1 MTDPATFDADGPG
14 PGTRPVYLIEDDAL
28 VRRAYGQAL
37 ELAHITVRPFPHA
50 QAALDAY
57 AADPPAAV
65 VTDIQMPGVDGMELL
80 RLLRQRDAALPVVL
94 VTGHGDVAMAVEAMR
109 DGAYDFIEKPFSS
122 ERLLITV
129 RRALE
134 RRALSDELQRLR
146 ARGAAEAGDP
156 LAGLVGQSPGMAE
169 VRRRVAALAPLGVD
183 VLLHGE
189 TGAGKEV
196 VARALHAASGR
207 TGPFVAINCGALPE
221 TIIESELFGHEPGA
235 FTGATRRRIGKIEY
249 ANEGTLLLDEIESMP
264 QALQLRLLRVLQ
276 EREIERLGSN
286 QSVPITCRFVAAAK
300 ADLKQWVARGQFRA
314 DLYYRLHVATI
325 DLPPLRERPQDIP
338 LLMAHFLAQAA
349 ARHGRPEPAWNDRDL
364 AAWLAHDWPG
374 NVRELRNAAERL
386 CLGLPVEPVDGGPD
400 SAPSLAARV
409 DAFERKLLRDT
420 LGLTQGNVARAAEL
434 LKMPRKTVYD
444 KLQRHGIAPGGGA
457 GREGER

>member
-1 MTDPATFDADGPG
+1 MTDAPLPAAPAGAS
-14 PGTRPVYLIEDDAL
+14 RPVYLIEDDAM

-37 ELAHITVRPFPHA
+37 ELAHIPVRVFPQG
-50 QAALDAY
+50 QAALDAFGQ
-57 AADPPAAV
+57 DPPAVV
-65 VTDIQMPGVDGMELL
+65 VTDIRMPGLDGMELL
-80 RLLRQRDAALPVVL
+80 RLLRHRDADLPVVL

-122 ERLLITV
+122 ERLLLTV

-134 RRALSDELQRLR
+134 RRTLSDELQRLR
-146 ARGAAEAGDP
+146 ARGGADA
-156 LAGLVGQSPGMAE
+156 LAGLVGQSAGMAE
-169 VRRRVAALAPLGVD
+169 VRRLVSALAPLDVD

-221 TIIESELFGHEPGA
+221 AIIESELFGHEPGA

-249 ANEGTLLLDEIESMP
+249 ANGGTLLLDEIESMP
-264 QALQLRLLRVLQ
+264 PSLQLRLLRVLQ

-286 QSVPITCRFVAAAK
+286 QPVPVTARFVAAAK
-300 ADLKQWVARGQFRA
+300 ADLKQLAERGQFRA
-314 DLYYRLHVATI
+314 DLYYRLHVVAI
-325 DLPPLRERPQDIP
+325 DIPPLRDRPQDIP

-349 ARHGRPEPAWNDRDL
+349 LRHGRPVPAWSDRDL
-364 AAWLAHDWPG
+364 AGWLAHGWPG

-386 CLGLPVEPVDGGPD
+386 CLGLPVQPLDAGGE

-409 DAFERKLLRDT
+409 EAFERKLLRDT
-420 LGLTQGNVARAAEL
+420 LALTQGNVARAAEL
-434 LKMPRKTVYD
+434 LHMPRKTVYD
-444 KLQRHGIAPGGGA
+444 KLQRHGLAPGSAGIAP
-457 GREGER
+457 RDGER